1 MQVLLKKLKKVQKHL
16 ISNGMESGIYSIKWF
31 LQCYLGAIPFS
42 LTLRVWDTFLLEG
55 DAIVLSMA
63 FNILKMN
70 QKTLLKMDMDQL
82 NEFLQKSL
90 PSDFGFEEDTVIESL
105 KDCLSDLKSAK
116 LLWNDPIPESE
127 KPHKTFGA
135 FNPADYEVE
144 NMLAHGERSA
154 VNEEDRQFHR
164 NTLQREQDNLMNLRH
179 IDSQDSIDDVD
190 EETDDASLN
199 LSDQSLDRED
209 DSPTVTSDKLKVAT
223 ESLQTSLRHLDKSLE
238 YLLQQADISGNLRT
252 DRKYNKDT
260 GVGVKQICFVEPVA
274 RPASA
279 GPLVTRDR
287 GQRTEKRL
295 SVHMP
300 GETRLT
306 PSHGRPL
313 SSPRPGHR
321 SGSSSSRDLNLSS
334 GRSSAARSPHPQH
347 IQQQQQQQ
355 SPRSLPS
362 QQSVSR
368 PDSRTSYYYGEAP
381 APRTRPRSRYFFG
394 DSPDLQEI
402 LHNLGN
408 LDTTSDVAVFEDVK
422 TPVNEAPAWPQHG
435 AEDAR
440 LLTTEHNMRLLAS
453 ARAVPPG
460 DTLRP
465 ANLRPREGERSHE
478 KSFEMSHEK
487 SRIPVNCD
495 KHKTFSVVNRSVD
508 TSRVRS
514 TQEHQV
520 GSVTNNTPSLLTHT
534 TSSPA
539 PAAAGSIAPP
549 GSCTWRSTGNSQADT
564 TPRLRCRCGS
574 EVVL

>member
-16 ISNGMESGIYSIKWF
+16 ISNGMETGIYSIKWF

-70 QKTLLKMDMDQL
+70 QKALLKMDMDQL

-144 NMLAHGERSA
+144 NMLANGERSA
-154 VNEEDRQFHR
+154 VNEEERQFHR

-179 IDSQDSIDDVD
+179 IDSQDSIEDVD
-190 EETDDASLN
+190 EDTDDASLN
-199 LSDQSLDRED
+199 LSDQSLDREE
-209 DSPTVTSDKLKVAT
+209 DSPTVTSDKLRVAT

-252 DRKYNKDT
+252 GRQYNKDT
-260 GVGVKQICFVEPVA
+260 GVGVRQICFVEPVA

-279 GPLVTRDR
+279 GPLVTRER
-287 GQRTEKRL
+287 VQRTEKRL

-300 GETRLT
+300 GDTRLT

-313 SSPRPGHR
+313 ASPRPGHR
-321 SGSSSSRDLNLSS
+321 SSSSSSRDINLSS
-334 GRSSAARSPHPQH
+334 GRSSAARSPHPQ
-347 IQQQQQQQ
+347 QQQQ
-355 SPRSLPS
+355 R
-362 QQSVSR
+362 QSVSR

-381 APRTRPRSRYFFG
+381 TTRTRPRSRYFFG
-394 DSPDLQEI
+394 DSPDLAEI
-402 LHNLGN
+402 LHNLSN
-408 LDTTSDVAVFEDVK
+408 LDTTNDVAVFEDVK

-435 AEDAR
+435 PAEEAR

-460 DTLRP
+460 DILRP
-465 ANLRPREGERSHE
+465 ANLRPREGEKSHE
-478 KSFEMSHEK
+478 KSHEKYHEK

-508 TSRVRS
+508 SSRVRS
-514 TQEHQV
+514 TQELQV
-520 GSVTNNTPSLLTHT
+520 RYLAV
-534 TSSPA
+534 
-539 PAAAGSIAPP
+539 
-549 GSCTWRSTGNSQADT
+549 T
-564 TPRLRCRCGS
+564 TPPHS
-574 EVVL
+574 